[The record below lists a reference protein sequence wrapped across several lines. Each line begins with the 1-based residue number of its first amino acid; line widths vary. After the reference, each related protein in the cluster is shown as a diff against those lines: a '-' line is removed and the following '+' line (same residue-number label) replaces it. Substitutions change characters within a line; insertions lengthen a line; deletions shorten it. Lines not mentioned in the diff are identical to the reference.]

1 MQKNATLLEQGT
13 DPEQRALSNG
23 YESSIL
29 FDKKAKHHRLIFSMK
44 V

>member
-13 DPEQRALSNG
+13 APGQLALSNG
-23 YESSIL
+23 HESSIL
-29 FDKKAKHHRLIFSMK
+29 SDKKAKHHRLIFSMK